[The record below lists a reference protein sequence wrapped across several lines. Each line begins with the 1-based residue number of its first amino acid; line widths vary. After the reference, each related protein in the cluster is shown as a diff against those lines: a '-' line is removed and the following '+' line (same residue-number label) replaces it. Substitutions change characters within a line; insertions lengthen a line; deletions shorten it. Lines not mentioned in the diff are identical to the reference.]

1 VLGREAQCFPPMAV
15 CTGEKLGKGIK
26 EREQSVDDYNH
37 KPHIFFVCGILSPY
51 AYVIWSSI

>member
-51 AYVIWSSI
+51 AYVI